1 MLRAQL
7 THFQAV
13 YINYLKQFLVATQ
26 SIYTHMKTIPNFQ
39 QKLIFVRLDI
49 LEAKSTI
56 IIVTYFHHLFVIE
69 FFANFS
75 PDTFYYGSGRKQR
88 LFLLNEETALLFSIT
103 VPHAVIM

>member
-7 THFQAV
+7 IHFQVV
-13 YINYLKQFLVATQ
+13 YNIYLKQFLVATK

-39 QKLIFVRLDI
+39 QKLKAF

-56 IIVTYFHHLFVIE
+56 IIVTYFHHLFVTE
-69 FFANFS
+69 FSANFS

-88 LFLLNEETALLFSIT
+88 LFLLNEETALLVSIT